1 MKEVDERVGD
11 NPQSS
16 NTPRKRG
23 RKGWKIALIS
33 LGSLLGLV
41 VIVVAVACWLLFTPA
56 RLTAI
61 VNKLADDHI
70 LCENHFDKVDLS
82 LFKTWP
88 NVGVEVE
95 NVVLVNPYQL
105 PADNALAINA
115 VQNDTLARIRSL
127 TVGLDLRAFLKDR
140 SIIVRQLRV
149 DDAHANLY
157 TAPDGWN
164 NLDIFAKSEEKEEEE
179 DTTSSGLPETIQLE
193 KIVVNNLSAQ
203 YCNLQQ
209 QMLARADNLDLKLK
223 GKKIE
228 KVMDADLSLDVD
240 CLMVDMRDSLGNPNI
255 YAELDNPSINMDGY
269 SDPGV
274 LEENMIEGKLA
285 LVVPKGRVTVGDKS
299 FVTDAMLA
307 SRHDLL
313 KVKLHYG
320 TDMDFKSFS
329 MMEPSS
335 VSLLDYVIGL
345 DGTVALA
352 DETEPMRVD
361 VSYNIDDWKVGELLE
376 VLPTFVTQSL
386 KGMDVDARL
395 GINGTAKGVV
405 AEGQLPLVSTDV
417 TLKKGSF
424 SAPKMLPIPV
434 KDINADV
441 HADLCLSTD
450 EAHKAPS
457 SVEIRSFSAKAKN
470 TNLAIEG
477 TVDDLMED
485 MLVDARIKGNLNLP
499 DLKAFL
505 PDTMP
510 IALDGTSKVNL
521 KVKSRLSQLTKVNLN
536 KIQANGT
543 LDFAKLDVHY
553 DSIHATSP
561 SLKVAVVLPKTGAK
575 TKAKVHELI
584 GAHITGGQLNVEMA
598 QNGLSA
604 HVVDPDIN
612 VGLPNILDK
621 NQSLAA
627 AFDIKFSKVNAEMDS
642 MLVYSDTLK
651 LKGSVRNDKNQDNVL
666 KQWNPDVDIDILRG
680 VLAMNSMSEAVRM
693 TNFEFNYKPEVCNIS
708 RADILWGVS
717 DYHLSGKVYGVED
730 WLDHKAM
737 LRGTLD
743 FGSQYADIDQ
753 LLGILSGMGS
763 DEDTLQQQRVEDNVP
778 KEANPFI
785 VPKDVNVRLNTH
797 VTRCVA
803 FGNDLND
810 LGGSVTVN
818 DGTAVLEQI
827 GFTCKAARMQ
837 LTGVYRSPRVNNL
850 FVGLDFHLLDIDI
863 DELLDLIPSID
874 TLVPMLSAFQ
884 GKANFHLAAECN
896 LNAFY
901 KPKMSTLIGAA
912 AINGNDLVVMDN
924 STVATMAKLLQFKNW
939 REKDNNIGVD
949 SISVEATVF
958 RKEIIVYPF
967 MLNLHNYQLCIGG
980 RHTLENNCNYH
991 LELLKAPLPARLAI
1005 DVAGNI
1011 SKPQIS
1017 LGKLMYP
1024 DLYMPEPSNKLSAR
1038 TLEIK
1043 QMVRKAL
1050 EANVKK

>member
-1 MKEVDERVGD
+1 MK
-11 NPQSS
+11 
-16 NTPRKRG
+16 
-23 RKGWKIALIS
+23 KGWKIALIS
-33 LGSLLGLV
+33 LVSLLGLV
-41 VIVVAVACWLLFTPA
+41 AIVVAVACWLLFTPA

-70 LCENHFDKVDLS
+70 LCENHFERVELS

-95 NVVLVNPYQL
+95 NVVLVNPYEL
-105 PADNALAINA
+105 PKDNALADNA

-127 TVGLDLRAFLKDR
+127 TVGLDLKAFIKDR

-157 TAPDGWN
+157 TAPDGWS
-164 NLDIFAKSEEKEEEE
+164 NLDIFAKSEEEKEE

-209 QMLARADNLDLKLK
+209 QMLARADALDLNLK
-223 GKKIE
+223 GSWVE
-228 KVMDADLSLDVD
+228 KRIDADLSLDVA
-240 CLMVDMRDSLGNPNI
+240 CLLVDMRDSVGNPNI
-255 YAELDNPSINMDGY
+255 YAELDNPVVKLDANGSMD
-269 SDPGV
+269 D
-274 LEENMIEGKLA
+274 LAGKMKLM
-285 LVVPKGRVTVGDKS
+285 LPSGSVVMGEKA
-299 FVTDAMLA
+299 FVTEAMKA

-313 KVKLHYG
+313 TLNVPFRADLDNKKITLLER
-320 TDMDFKSFS
+320 SC
-329 MMEPSS
+329 
-335 VSLLDYVIGL
+335 VSLLDYEIGL
-345 DGTVALA
+345 SGDVALA
-352 DETEPMRVD
+352 NGEEEPMRVD
-361 VSYNIDDWKVGELLE
+361 VSYNIDDWKVGELLA

-395 GINGTAKGVV
+395 GINGTAEGVV
-405 AEGQLPLVSTDV
+405 ADGRLPMINADV

-424 SAPKMLPIPV
+424 SAPKMLPMPV
-434 KDINADV
+434 KDINADLGV
-441 HADLCLSTD
+441 KLCLSTA
-450 EAHKAPS
+450 EGYKVVPS
-457 SVEIRSFSAKAKN
+457 TITIRSFTAKTLKS
-470 TNLAIEG
+470 NLSVEG
-477 TVDDLMED
+477 TVDKYEDL
-485 MLVDARIKGNLNLP
+485 LVDARIKGNLNLP
-499 DLKAFL
+499 DLHTFL

-510 IALDGTSKVNL
+510 IALEGSSKINL
-521 KVKSRLSQLTKVNLN
+521 HVKSWLESLKKLNLEKV
-536 KIQANGT
+536 QANGT
-543 LDFAKLDVHY
+543 LDFSKLDVRY
-553 DSIHATSP
+553 DSIHASSP
-561 SLKVAVVLPKTGAK
+561 SLKVALTLPKAGAK
-575 TKAKVHELI
+575 AKAKVRELI
-584 GAHITGGQLNVEMA
+584 GARITGGQLNVEMA
-598 QNGLSA
+598 QNGLNA

-642 MLVYSDTLK
+642 MVVYSDTLK
-651 LKGSVRNDKNQDNVL
+651 LKGSVRNDKNQENVL

-737 LRGTLD
+737 LHGTLD

-753 LLGILSGMGS
+753 LMGILSGMGS
-763 DEDTLQQQRVEDNVP
+763 DVDTLQQQRVEDNVP

-785 VPKDVNVRLNTH
+785 VPKDVNVKLNTH
-797 VTRCVA
+797 VTRCIA
-803 FGNDLND
+803 FGNDLHD

-818 DGTAVLEQI
+818 DGTAILEQI

-837 LTGVYRSPRVNNL
+837 LTGLYRSPRVNHL
-850 FVGLDFHLLDIDI
+850 ELGLDFHLLDIDI
-863 DELLDLIPSID
+863 DELLDMIPSID
-874 TLVPMLSAFQ
+874 TLVPMLAAFK
-884 GKANFHLAAECN
+884 GKVNFHLAVNGA
-896 LNAFY
+896 LDAFY
-901 KPKMSTLIGAA
+901 KPKMSTLVGAA
-912 AINGNDLVVMDN
+912 AISGNDLVVLDN
-924 STVATMAKLLQFKNW
+924 STVATMARLLQFKNW

-949 SISVEATVF
+949 SISVEATVL
-958 RKEIIVYPF
+958 RKEIKVYPF
-967 MLNLHNYQLCIGG
+967 LLNLHNYQLCIGG
-980 RHTLENNCNYH
+980 LHTLENNCNYH
-991 LELLKAPLPARLAI
+991 LELLKCPLPARLAI

-1043 QMVRKAL
+1043 NLVRQAL
-1050 EANVKK
+1050 EKNVKK

>member
-1 MKEVDERVGD
+1 MK
-11 NPQSS
+11 
-16 NTPRKRG
+16 
-23 RKGWKIALIS
+23 KGWKIALIS

-41 VIVVAVACWLLFTPA
+41 AIVVAVACWLLFTPA

-70 LCENHFDKVDLS
+70 LCENHFERVELS

-88 NVGVEVE
+88 NVGLEVE
-95 NVVLVNPYQL
+95 NVVLVNPYEL
-105 PADNALAINA
+105 PADNALAVNA

-127 TVGLDLRAFLKDR
+127 TVGLDLKAFLKDR

-149 DDAHANLY
+149 DDATANLY
-157 TAPDGWN
+157 TSPDGWN
-164 NLDIFAKSEEKEEEE
+164 NLDIFAKSEEEE

-193 KIVVNNLSAQ
+193 KIVVNNLSAH

-209 QMLARADNLDLKLK
+209 QMLARADALDLDLK
-223 GKKIE
+223 GSWVE
-228 KVMDADLSLDVD
+228 KHIDADLSLDVA
-240 CLMVDMRDSLGNPNI
+240 CLMVDMRDSVGKPNI
-255 YAELDNPSINMDGY
+255 FAELDNPVVNLDANGGMGD
-269 SDPGV
+269 
-274 LEENMIEGKLA
+274 LEGKLK
-285 LVVPKGRVTVGDKS
+285 LMLPSGSVTVGDKT
-299 FVTDAMLA
+299 FVTEAMKA

-313 KVKLHYG
+313 TVKLPFRADLDNKRI
-320 TDMDFKSFS
+320 TLQEKSS
-329 MMEPSS
+329 IE
-335 VSLLDYVIGL
+335 LLNYLIDLSG
-345 DGTVALA
+345 DVALA
-352 DETEPMRVD
+352 NGDDPMRVD
-361 VSYNIDDWKVGELLE
+361 VKYKMDDWKVGELLA

-395 GINGTAKGVV
+395 GIEGTAVGVV
-405 AEGQLPLVSTDV
+405 ADGQLPMINADV

-434 KDINADV
+434 KDINAELG
-441 HADLCLSTD
+441 ARICLSTD
-450 EAHKAPS
+450 SAHKTPS
-457 SVEIRSFSAKAKN
+457 SVEIRSFSAKTKK

-499 DLKAFL
+499 DLREFL

-510 IALDGTSKVNL
+510 IALSGTSKVNL
-521 KVKSRLSQLTKVNLN
+521 KVKSRLSQLTKLNLN
-536 KIQANGT
+536 KVQANGT
-543 LDFAKLDVHY
+543 LDFDKLDVRY

-561 SLKVAVVLPKTGAK
+561 NLKVALALPKASAK

-584 GAHITGGQLNVEMA
+584 GAHITGGQLNVEVA
-598 QNGLSA
+598 QAGLNA
-604 HVVDPDIN
+604 RVADPDIN

-621 NQSLAA
+621 KQNLAA
-627 AFDIKFSKVNAEMDS
+627 AFDIKFSRVNAEMDS
-642 MLVYSDTLK
+642 MIVYSDTLK
-651 LKGSVRNDKNQDNVL
+651 LKGSVRNDKNQENVL

-680 VLAMNSMSEAVRM
+680 VLAMNNMSEAVRM

-717 DYHLSGKVYGVED
+717 DYHLSGKVYGLED

-737 LRGTLD
+737 LHGTLD

-803 FGNDLND
+803 FGNDLNE

-818 DGTAVLEQI
+818 DGTAILEQV

-837 LTGVYRSPRVNNL
+837 LTGVYKSPRVNHL
-850 FVGLDFHLLDIDI
+850 FTGLDFHLLDIDI
-863 DELLDLIPSID
+863 EELLDMIPTID
-874 TLVPMLSAFQ
+874 TLVPMLSAFK
-884 GKANFHLAAECN
+884 GKANFHLTFDCN
-896 LNAFY
+896 LDAFY

-912 AINGNDLVVMDN
+912 AIDGKDLVVLDN
-924 STVATMAKLLQFKNW
+924 DNLATIARLLQFKNW
-939 REKDNNIGVD
+939 REKDNNLGID
-949 SISVEATVF
+949 SISVEAQVF

-967 MLNLHNYQLCIGG
+967 LLNLHNYRLYVDG
-980 RHTLENNCNYH
+980 RHSLDNNCNYH
-991 LELLKAPLPARLAI
+991 IELLKCPLPARLAV
-1005 DVAGNI
+1005 DVKGNI

-1017 LGKLMYP
+1017 LGSLMRPETYVPEKSEEVETRLLEHKKLI
-1024 DLYMPEPSNKLSAR
+1024 R
-1038 TLEIK
+1038 
-1043 QMVRKAL
+1043 QAL
-1050 EANVKK
+1050 EANVRK

>member
-1 MKEVDERVGD
+1 MK
-11 NPQSS
+11 
-16 NTPRKRG
+16 
-23 RKGWKIALIS
+23 KGWKIALIS

-41 VIVVAVACWLLFTPA
+41 AIVVVVACWLLFTPA

-61 VNKLADDHI
+61 VNKLADEHL
-70 LCENHFDKVDLS
+70 LCENHFERVELS

-95 NVVLVNPYQL
+95 NVVLVNPYEL
-105 PADNALAINA
+105 PADNSLVASA

-127 TVGLDLRAFLKDR
+127 TVGLDLKAFLKDR

-149 DDAHANLY
+149 DDATANLY
-157 TAPDGWN
+157 TAPDGWS
-164 NLDIFAKSEEKEEEE
+164 NLDIFAKSEEEEEE

-193 KIVVNNLSAQ
+193 KIVVKNLSAQ

-209 QMLARADNLDLKLK
+209 QMLARADALDLNLK

-255 YAELDNPSINMDGY
+255 YAELDNPSIKMDGY

-274 LEENMIEGKLA
+274 LEENMVEGKLA

-313 KVKLHYG
+313 KVRLHYG
-320 TDMDFKSFS
+320 TDMDFKNFS
-329 MMEPSS
+329 LMEPSS
-335 VSLLDYVIGL
+335 VSLLDYVIGM

-361 VSYNIDDWKVGELLE
+361 VSYRLDDWKVGELLE

-395 GINGTAKGVV
+395 GINGTAQGVV
-405 AEGQLPLVSTDV
+405 AEGRLPMINADV

-424 SAPKMLPIPV
+424 SAPKMLPMPV
-434 KDINADV
+434 KDINADLGV
-441 HADLCLSTD
+441 KLCLSTA
-450 EAHKAPS
+450 EGYIVVPS
-457 SVEIRSFSAKAKN
+457 TVTIRSLTVKTQKS
-470 TNLAIEG
+470 NLAVEG
-477 TVDDLMED
+477 TVDKYEDL
-485 MLVDARIKGNLNLP
+485 LLDARIKGNLNLP
-499 DLKAFL
+499 DLQTFL

-510 IALDGTSKVNL
+510 IALEGTSKINL
-521 KVKSRLSQLTKVNLN
+521 HVKSWLESLKKLNLE

-543 LDFAKLDVHY
+543 LDFAKLDVLY
-553 DSIHATSP
+553 DSIHASSP
-561 SLKVAVVLPKTGAK
+561 SLKLAVSLPKVGGKA
-575 TKAKVHELI
+575 KAKVHELI
-584 GAHITGGQLNVEMA
+584 GARITGGQLNVEMA
-598 QNGLSA
+598 QNGLNA

-621 NQSLAA
+621 KQNLAA

-651 LKGSVRNDKNQDNVL
+651 LKGSVRNDKNQENVL

-717 DYHLSGKVYGVED
+717 DYHLSGKVYGLED

-737 LRGTLD
+737 LHGTLD

-785 VPKDVNVRLNTH
+785 VPKDVNVRINTH

-803 FGNDLND
+803 FGNDLNE

-818 DGTAVLEQI
+818 DGTAILEQV

-837 LTGVYRSPRVNNL
+837 LTGLYRSRRVNHL
-850 FVGLDFHLLDIDI
+850 EIGLDFHLLDIDI
-863 DELLDLIPSID
+863 DELLDMIPSID
-874 TLVPMLSAFQ
+874 TIVPMLSAFS
-884 GKANFHLAAECN
+884 GKANFHMAVNGALD
-896 LNAFY
+896 AFY
-901 KPKMSTLIGAA
+901 KPKMSTLVGAA
-912 AINGNDLVVMDN
+912 AISGNDLVVMDN
-924 STVATMAKLLQFKNW
+924 STIATMARLLQFKNW

-949 SISVEATVF
+949 SISVEATVL
-958 RKEIIVYPF
+958 RKEIRVYPF
-967 MLNLHNYQLCIGG
+967 LLNLHNYQLCIDG
-980 RHTLENNCNYH
+980 RHSLENDCNYH
-991 LELLKAPLPARLAI
+991 LELLKCPLPARLAI

-1043 QMVRKAL
+1043 NLVRQAL

>member
-1 MKEVDERVGD
+1 
-11 NPQSS
+11 
-16 NTPRKRG
+16 
-23 RKGWKIALIS
+23 
-33 LGSLLGLV
+33 
-41 VIVVAVACWLLFTPA
+41 
-56 RLTAI
+56 
-61 VNKLADDHI
+61 
-70 LCENHFDKVDLS
+70 
-82 LFKTWP
+82 
-88 NVGVEVE
+88 
-95 NVVLVNPYQL
+95 
-105 PADNALAINA
+105 
-115 VQNDTLARIRSL
+115 
-127 TVGLDLRAFLKDR
+127 
-140 SIIVRQLRV
+140 
-149 DDAHANLY
+149 
-157 TAPDGWN
+157 
-164 NLDIFAKSEEKEEEE
+164 
-179 DTTSSGLPETIQLE
+179 
-193 KIVVNNLSAQ
+193 
-203 YCNLQQ
+203 
-209 QMLARADNLDLKLK
+209 
-223 GKKIE
+223 
-228 KVMDADLSLDVD
+228 
-240 CLMVDMRDSLGNPNI
+240 
-255 YAELDNPSINMDGY
+255 
-269 SDPGV
+269 
-274 LEENMIEGKLA
+274 
-285 LVVPKGRVTVGDKS
+285 
-299 FVTDAMLA
+299 
-307 SRHDLL
+307 
-313 KVKLHYG
+313 
-320 TDMDFKSFS
+320 
-329 MMEPSS
+329 
-335 VSLLDYVIGL
+335 
-345 DGTVALA
+345 
-352 DETEPMRVD
+352 
-361 VSYNIDDWKVGELLE
+361 
-376 VLPTFVTQSL
+376 
-386 KGMDVDARL
+386 
-395 GINGTAKGVV
+395 
-405 AEGQLPLVSTDV
+405 
-417 TLKKGSF
+417 
-424 SAPKMLPIPV
+424 
-434 KDINADV
+434 
-441 HADLCLSTD
+441 
-450 EAHKAPS
+450 
-457 SVEIRSFSAKAKN
+457 
-470 TNLAIEG
+470 
-477 TVDDLMED
+477 
-485 MLVDARIKGNLNLP
+485 
-499 DLKAFL
+499 
-505 PDTMP
+505 
-510 IALDGTSKVNL
+510 VNL

-543 LDFAKLDVHY
+543 LDFAKLDVLY

-561 SLKVAVVLPKTGAK
+561 SLKVALALPKTGAK

-598 QNGLSA
+598 QTGLNA
-604 HVVDPDIN
+604 RVADPDIN
-612 VGLPNILDK
+612 VGLPNILDN
-621 NQSLAA
+621 NQALAA

-642 MLVYSDTLK
+642 MIVYSDTLK
-651 LKGSVRNDKNQDNVL
+651 LKGSVRNDKSQSNVL

-717 DYHLSGKVYGVED
+717 DYHLSGKVYDIED

-737 LRGTLD
+737 LHGTLD

-863 DELLDLIPSID
+863 DELLDMIPSID

-924 STVATMAKLLQFKNW
+924 SIVATMARLLQFKNW

-1043 QMVRKAL
+1043 QMVRQAL